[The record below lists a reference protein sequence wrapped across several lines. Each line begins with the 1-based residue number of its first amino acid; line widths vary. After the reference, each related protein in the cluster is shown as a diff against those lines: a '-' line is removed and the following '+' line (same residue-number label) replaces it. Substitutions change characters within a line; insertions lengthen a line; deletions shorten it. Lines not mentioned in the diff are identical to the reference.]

1 MQEKNFGQDRLR
13 VFEQLDAAD
22 SLNKYR
28 YFSRLRSRGARTR
41 RTKSEGD
48 KGLPR
53 GLWGWANAGAG
64 RGMYWLK
71 GRRVAYS
78 AVHRSTLASLSTAF
92 HKYGVVSVHPSLGLR
107 LPSPAWGEGRNRKKR
122 QPSPCG
128 RGGTAKR
135 WVRARLLPEYVTVIL
150 RWGTK
155 FEPGR
160 GLWRQTGLRSTVYRL
175 FPTSAGRGSERT
187 RNVP

>member
-1 MQEKNFGQDRLR
+1 MQEKNFGQGRLR

-78 AVHRSTLASLSTAF
+78 AVHRSTLASPTSSQA
-92 HKYGVVSVHPSLGLR
+92 VVCGARQGYGLR
-107 LPSPAWGEGRNRKKR
+107 SIGFFQPAPGEARNEPGMCPEINRVAFPHLSIKDSGLAVLDSQR
-122 QPSPCG
+122 
-128 RGGTAKR
+128 RGTAKTD
-135 WVRARLLPEYVTVIL
+135 AP
-150 RWGTK
+150 
-155 FEPGR
+155 
-160 GLWRQTGLRSTVYRL
+160 
-175 FPTSAGRGSERT
+175 SEQN
-187 RNVP
+187 RNVL